1 MVTKSLKIFSIFL
14 LAGLL
19 LFAADNGKT
28 LKVGDKI
35 PSFSAKNENGEVWQ
49 SNKVVGKKNLVVYF
63 FPAAMTEGC
72 IKQACAY
79 RDTMDQIEDYN
90 TKVVGV
96 SGDSVETLQVF
107 KNEYMLKFTLLADP
121 SGKIAKKFGVPVS
134 GGGKT
139 VKNIDGTLK
148 EFKRGATFER
158 WTFVINKEGKIVY
171 KEENVLPGEDSKNI
185 LKVIKNIESKDK

>member
-1 MVTKSLKIFSIFL
+1 MRTNNLKILGIL
-14 LAGLL
+14 LLTGLL
-19 LFAADNGKT
+19 LFGAENGKT
-28 LKVGDKI
+28 LEVGDKA

-107 KNEYMLKFTLLADP
+107 KNEYMLKFTLLANP
-121 SGKIAKKFGVPVS
+121 TGNIAKKFGVPVS
-134 GGGKT
+134 EGGST
-139 VKNIDGTLK
+139 VKNIDGTLR
-148 EFKRGATFER
+148 EFERGATFER
-158 WTFVINKEGKIVY
+158 WTFVINKKGKLYIKKKTLYLKKIV
-171 KEENVLPGEDSKNI
+171 KI
-185 LKVIKNIESKDK
+185 FLK